1 MEDTSKAQGVETE
14 EGWHIA
20 PDGHRL
26 YKKMW
31 KTKTPPKARLVFI
44 HGFSDHCNAYGTLF
58 PTLALSSI
66 EVHSFDQRGW
76 GRTVAK
82 PSQKGLTG
90 PTTTVLSDITSFIKK
105 LIPSDVPL
113 FVMGHSMGGAEVLT
127 YMALGD
133 EEVKRHVR
141 GWLLESP
148 FVAFNAASKP
158 SPFIVFAGRLAGKLL
173 PHRQMVQ
180 KLDPSLLCRDEIVQQ
195 DFVNDDL
202 CHDTGTL
209 EGLAAMLDRAA
220 GLDSGAIAVP
230 ADAGEGGKTRV
241 WISHGTE
248 DGVCD
253 FKGSE
258 RIYKRWEHIEDKEL
272 VELTGWLH
280 KLHAEPSPDKESYI
294 ESAAKWILE
303 RSGPLDTLMI

>member
-1 MEDTSKAQGVETE
+1 M
-14 EGWHIA
+14 
-20 PDGHRL
+20 
-26 YKKMW
+26 
-31 KTKTPPKARLVFI
+31 
-44 HGFSDHCNAYGTLF
+44 
-58 PTLALSSI
+58 
-66 EVHSFDQRGW
+66 
-76 GRTVAK
+76 
-82 PSQKGLTG
+82 
-90 PTTTVLSDITSFIKK
+90 
-105 LIPSDVPL
+105 
-113 FVMGHSMGGAEVLT
+113 LT

-280 KLHAEPSPDKESYI
+280 KCESRNLSVLFSSSLDHVMLIASVVHAEPSPDKESYI

-303 RSGPLDTLMI
+303 RSGPLDTLVRAKL